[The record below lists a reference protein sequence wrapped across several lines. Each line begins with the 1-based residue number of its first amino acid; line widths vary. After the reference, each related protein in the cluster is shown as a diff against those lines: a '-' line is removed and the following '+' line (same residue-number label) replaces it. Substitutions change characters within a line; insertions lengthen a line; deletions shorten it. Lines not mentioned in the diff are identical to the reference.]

1 MTNAA
6 VLSIGTELTRGELIN
21 SNAAWIA
28 EQLTELGFDVF
39 EHVSVDDDKTRI
51 AAHIKRLA
59 EHASVVIS
67 TGGLGPTTDDLTTLA
82 VAEALNVP
90 LERDRASLERIRYF
104 FSAFGRTM
112 SPSNEKQADFPQ
124 GADVLANELGTA
136 PGFGITFGACTFY
149 FLPGVPREMK
159 HLFSDRVLPR
169 IGDKAERQTHQVH
182 LRTFGM
188 PEAQVGEL
196 LSGVEQQHP
205 GVTIGYRASFPEIE
219 VKVHARSNDE
229 RTAQAKAE
237 RAVEV
242 VKQRLGEVVFG
253 DRDTTYA
260 AAVGRVLRDRG
271 VTLGVAESCTGGMVG
286 SMLTSV
292 PGSSDYLLFDA
303 VVYSNGAKTSMLGV
317 SEDLLRAYGAV
328 SEESVCAMLDGVMR
342 LSKAD
347 VGVAVTGI
355 AGPGGGSDEKP
366 VGTVWLAV
374 GNAGGQRFARSFR
387 LGGDRERI
395 RTLSAYMALR
405 AVMRL
410 ALGRQPWTP

>member
-1 MTNAA
+1 MTTAA
-6 VLSIGTELTRGELIN
+6 VLSIGTELTRGELVN
-21 SNAAWIA
+21 SNAAWLA

-39 EHVSVDDDKTRI
+39 EHVSVDDDKARI
-51 AAHIKRLA
+51 AEQIRRLSKG
-59 EHASVVIS
+59 ASLVIS
-67 TGGLGPTTDDLTTLA
+67 TGGLGPTTDDLTTTA
-82 VAEALNVP
+82 VAEALGVP
-90 LERDRASLERIRYF
+90 LERDGASLERIRQF
-104 FSAFGRTM
+104 FAKFGRIM

-124 GADVLANELGTA
+124 GSDVLANEVGTA
-136 PGFGITFGACTFY
+136 PGFGVRVGTCAFY

-159 HLFSDRVLPR
+159 HLFADRVVPR
-169 IGDKAERQTHQVH
+169 IAHEAERRTHQVH
-182 LRTFGM
+182 LRTFGL
-188 PEAQVGEL
+188 PESQLGDL
-196 LSGVEQQHP
+196 LSGIETQHA

-219 VKVHARSNDE
+219 VKVHARASDE
-229 RTAQAKAE
+229 RSAQVQAE
-237 RAVEV
+237 RAAEA

-253 DRDTTYA
+253 DRDATYA

-271 VTLGVAESCTGGMVG
+271 LTLGVAESCTGGMVG

-303 VVYSNGAKTSMLGV
+303 VVYSNSAKTGMLGI

-328 SEESVCAMLDGVMR
+328 SEESVRAMLDGVIR

-347 VGVAVTGI
+347 LGVAVTGI

-374 GNAGGQRFARSFR
+374 GSAGGPSFSRSFQ

-395 RTLSAYMALR
+395 RTLSAYMVLR
-405 AVMRL
+405 AVMRM
-410 ALGRQPWTP
+410 AQGREPWAP